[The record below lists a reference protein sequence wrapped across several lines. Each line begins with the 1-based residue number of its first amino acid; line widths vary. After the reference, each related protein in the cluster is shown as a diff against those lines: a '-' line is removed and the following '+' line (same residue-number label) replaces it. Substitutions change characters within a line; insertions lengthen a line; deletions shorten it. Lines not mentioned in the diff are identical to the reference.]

1 MTLKLLSARE
11 VALRTS
17 VSTAQIYRMVKGGR
31 FPEPIRITDARRG
44 WIEEEVENWISEC
57 VRKNR
62 EGGQV

>member
-1 MTLKLLSARE
+1 MTQRFLKAKE
-11 VALRTS
+11 VAERTS
-17 VSTAQIYRMVKGGR
+17 VSTAQIYRMVKEGR
-31 FPEPIRITDARRG
+31 FPEPVRITDVRRG